1 MSTKTSP
8 RPLSE
13 LDILSRQRIEHLCG
27 LEPHELSLDDKHF
40 MWGRRDYLTAEQV
53 ADYAEQPVV
62 ADDEAGDSYYTW
74 SLDELKAECLA
85 RGLEVTGRAK
95 APYAAALVAD
105 DEAGE

>member
-13 LDILSRQRIEHLCG
+13 LDILSRQRIERLCA

-40 MWGRRDYLTAEQV
+40 MWGRRDYLSAEQI

-62 ADDEAGDSYYTW
+62 ADDEDSYDTW
-74 SLDELKAECLA
+74 KLAELKAECVA
-85 RGLEVTGRAK
+85 RGLEVTGNAK
-95 APYAAALVAD
+95 APYVDALVAD
-105 DEAGE
+105 DEAEA